1 MCGGKL
7 WGSPREL
14 RMADATS
21 SETLRTL
28 HRIHRQLEDL
38 RGRIAAGPRLVAAAT
53 KQLETAE
60 AGRIAAQGQIKQAK
74 LAADQKQ
81 LQLRSAEAKI
91 LDLKGKL
98 NTCKTNREY
107 QLLTDQ
113 IAADTMATNVLEDE
127 ILESLE
133 RVDSVQAALPI
144 AEQAVVAAKK
154 VLDETKARVAAEA
167 AGLEVEVARVQAELV
182 STEEE
187 LTGDAR
193 SLYDRSVKHKGADA
207 MAPLEGESCGGCFQ
221 QITGKMAS
229 DLLLGHVVMCRSCGR
244 LLYSPESRATG

>member
-1 MCGGKL
+1 
-7 WGSPREL
+7 
-14 RMADATS
+14 MAVVTA

-38 RGRIAAGPRLVAAAT
+38 HDRIAAGPRQIAAHTKQFAAA
-53 KQLETAE
+53 E
-60 AGRIAAQGQIKQAK
+60 ASRVGVQDQIKQAK

-113 IAADTMATNVLEDE
+113 IAADTMATKVLEDE

-133 RVDSVQAALPI
+133 KVDSVQATFPA
-144 AEQAVVAAKK
+144 AELTVAATKK
-154 VLDETKARVAAEA
+154 LLEETKARVTAEA
-167 AGLEVEVARVQAELV
+167 AELAAEVARVDADLSATEQELV
-182 STEEE
+182 
-187 LTGDAR
+187 GDAR

-229 DLLLGHVVMCRSCGR
+229 DLLLGQVVMCRSCGR
-244 LLYSPESRATG
+244 LLYTPESGTTA

>member
-1 MCGGKL
+1 M
-7 WGSPREL
+7 PVVT
-14 RMADATS
+14 A

-38 RGRIAAGPRLVAAAT
+38 RGRIAAGPRQIAAQT
-53 KQLETAE
+53 KQLEAAE
-60 AGRIAAQGQIKQAK
+60 AGRTSVQEQIKQAK

-91 LDLKGKL
+91 LDLNGKL
-98 NTCKTNREY
+98 NACKTNREY

-113 IAADTMATNVLEDE
+113 IAADTMATKVLEDE

-133 RVDSVQAALPI
+133 KVDTVQAMLPT
-144 AEQAVVAAKK
+144 AEQAVTAAKK
-154 VLDETKARVAAEA
+154 LLDETKARVAAEA
-167 AGLEVEVARVQAELV
+167 AELDAEVARVQAELAT
-182 STEEE
+182 TEQE
-187 LTGDAR
+187 LSGDAR

-229 DLLLGHVVMCRSCGR
+229 DLLLGQVVMCRSCGR
-244 LLYSPESRATG
+244 LLYSPESRATA

>member
-1 MCGGKL
+1 M
-7 WGSPREL
+7 SV
-14 RMADATS
+14 ATA

-38 RGRIAAGPRLVAAAT
+38 RGRIAAGPRQVAAHT
-53 KQLETAE
+53 KQLEAAE
-60 AGRIAAQGQIKQAK
+60 AGRAAVLDHIKQAK
-74 LAADQKQ
+74 LAVDQKQ

-113 IAADTMATNVLEDE
+113 IAADTMATKVLEDE

-133 RVDSVQAALPI
+133 RVDAVQGSLSP
-144 AEQAVVAAKK
+144 AEQGVKSAKQ
-154 VLDETKARVAAEA
+154 LLEQMKARVTADAAE
-167 AGLEVEVARVQAELV
+167 LETEVARVQAEL
-182 STEEE
+182 SATERE

-207 MAPLEGESCGGCFQ
+207 MAPLDGESCGGCFQ

-229 DLLLGHVVMCRSCGR
+229 DLLLGQIVMCRSCGR
-244 LLYSPESRATG
+244 LLYSPGSQASA